1 MATRIPARLSAA
13 EGRRFGLTVG
23 AAFLAL
29 AGLAWWRGRVLT
41 FDVAVGVGLALV
53 IAALVVPARL
63 GLFYRLWMG
72 LAAMMSKVTTPIFMG
87 IVYFVVVT
95 PTGLVRRLAGKDSL
109 VRPRTAKSFWISRAA
124 DAQQRTGMERQF

>member
-1 MATRIPARLSAA
+1 
-13 EGRRFGLTVG
+13 
-23 AAFLAL
+23 
-29 AGLAWWRGRVLT
+29 
-41 FDVAVGVGLALV
+41 
-53 IAALVVPARL
+53 
-63 GLFYRLWMG
+63 
-72 LAAMMSKVTTPIFMG
+72 MG